1 MTKRSSKPPAGLST
15 EARGLWRRLLA
26 EYEFEDSASLEL
38 LHELCRSIDRL
49 REVQREIEAT
59 GLTVP
64 GASGQPRAN
73 PLLQVEDALRRTV
86 LAHVRALRLTS
97 LEV

>member
-1 MTKRSSKPPAGLST
+1 M
-15 EARGLWRRLLA
+15 A
-26 EYEFEDSASLEL
+26 EYVIEDAASLAL
-38 LHELCRSIDRL
+38 LHELCRTVDRL
-49 REVQREIEAT
+49 HEVQREIKAT

-73 PLLQVEDALRRTV
+73 PLLQVEDTLRRTI